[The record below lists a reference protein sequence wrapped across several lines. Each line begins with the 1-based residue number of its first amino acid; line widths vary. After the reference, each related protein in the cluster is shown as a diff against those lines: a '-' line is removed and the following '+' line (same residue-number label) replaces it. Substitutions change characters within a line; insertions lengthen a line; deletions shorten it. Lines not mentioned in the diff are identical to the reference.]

1 MRVVMMSA
9 AIAFALAAGPAA
21 AAACQ
26 LGEALY
32 EPIDGD
38 GAVIRFVPETDG
50 MYADY
55 AMHLEFPA
63 TGRVDA
69 FEFTFSNGYSR
80 QYAILKVEDD
90 SGDTVGPG
98 DVPSS
103 TIQMFNLDLSGVE
116 SMSINGQAP
125 DLIILPD
132 LAVELW
138 YGRVDGDRD
147 NIPPEG
153 LWRARCP

>member
-1 MRVVMMSA
+1 MRIAPWA
-9 AIAFALAAGPAA
+9 AIVLALATGPAA
-21 AAACQ
+21 AVNCQ
-26 LGEALY
+26 LGEAVY
-32 EPIDGD
+32 RPIDGD
-38 GAVIRFVPETDG
+38 SAVIRFVPETDG

-55 AMHLEFPA
+55 TMRLEFPG
-63 TGRVDA
+63 TGRVDE

-80 QYAILKVEDD
+80 QYAILKVGRDEY
-90 SGDTVGPG
+90 DTAGPG

-103 TIQMFNLDLSGVE
+103 TIQMFNEDLSAVE
-116 SMSINGQAP
+116 SMSIGGPAP

>member
-1 MRVVMMSA
+1 MCA
-9 AIAFALAAGPAA
+9 ALISSVIVLALTAGAA
-21 AAACQ
+21 AADCK
-26 LGEALY
+26 LGEAVY

-38 GAVIRFVPETDG
+38 GAVIRFVPEADG

-55 AMHLEFPA
+55 AMLLEFPE

-80 QYAILKVEDD
+80 QYAILKVGVDGEDAAA
-90 SGDTVGPG
+90 PG
-98 DVPSS
+98 DAPSS
-103 TIQMFNLDLSGVE
+103 TIQMFNEDLSGVE
-116 SMSINGQAP
+116 SMSISGPAP

-153 LWRARCP
+153 LWRVRCH

>member
-1 MRVVMMSA
+1 ML
-9 AIAFALAAGPAA
+9 ALATGAA
-21 AAACQ
+21 AADCQ
-26 LGEALY
+26 LGEAHY

-55 AMHLEFPA
+55 EMRLEFPK

-80 QYAILKVEDD
+80 QYAILNVGDDGGEDA
-90 SGDTVGPG
+90 SPG

-103 TIQMFNLDLSGVE
+103 TIQMFNQDLTGVE
-116 SMSINGQAP
+116 SMSINGPAP

-138 YGRVDGDRD
+138 YGRADGDRD